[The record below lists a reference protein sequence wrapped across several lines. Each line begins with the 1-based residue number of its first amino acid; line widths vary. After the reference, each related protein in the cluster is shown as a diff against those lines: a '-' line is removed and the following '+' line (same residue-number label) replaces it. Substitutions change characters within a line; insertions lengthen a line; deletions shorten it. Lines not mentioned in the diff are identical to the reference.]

1 MCCKLFEKVYSV
13 FISHFKTKIYPNLAR
28 IFADIP
34 TPLREDDLQF
44 QENDE
49 EDENPKTFQERLE
62 AWKLAHTDDL
72 FSYFIPTA
80 VKEFNQDFQAILD
93 KMTLENLVVQPQKEG
108 QDKVQQLQTA
118 QKYQWIHRD
127 RKIRLIECVDEILHF
142 FMLRSIQMDLS
153 GYESD

>member
-44 QENDE
+44 QGGEGEEQNNNEQEE

-93 KMTLENLVVQPQKEG
+93 KMTLENLVVQPSKEG
-108 QDKVQQLQTA
+108 QDKA
-118 QKYQWIHRD
+118 
-127 RKIRLIECVDEILHF
+127 
-142 FMLRSIQMDLS
+142 
-153 GYESD
+153 